1 MDGSFVYAW
10 GHANAYAY
18 AYAAFS
24 QGEATV
30 MHPFRRIWPAFMRSA
45 QGAVVLLHS
54 AFLNAFMFFF
64 LYESPSPPSVCIRA
78 YTRMHPFA
86 YSANRSKPVA
96 FTDTL
101 LERRSHLAPIVA

>member
-1 MDGSFVYAW
+1 MDVSFVYAW
-10 GHANAYAY
+10 GHAY

-24 QGEATV
+24 QGGATV
-30 MHPFRRIWPAFMRSA
+30 MHPFRRIWPAFMHSA
-45 QGAVVLLHS
+45 KGAVVLLHS

-86 YSANRSKPVA
+86 HNANRIEPVA
-96 FTDTL
+96 LTDTL
-101 LERRSHLAPIVA
+101 LEQRSHLAPIVA